1 MNVTALSVVLGD
13 PLAESRVMGASNAIW
28 KACRIT

>member
-13 PLAESRVMGASNAIW
+13 PLAESNVKGASSAVCHPCNV
-28 KACRIT
+28 T